1 MRLVTLGLL
10 LGCAGIFGGD
20 GGEDTASADP
30 EMDADTDTGDELDP
44 RCKVVLPASTWVQQ
58 DWNDT
63 AIRSNA
69 AVWVC
74 DSDAS
79 ATVGGDNNV
88 MVLSGNAHGSLQGGN
103 HFIYAVGSE
112 GYYAFV
118 GGEGNTRG
126 HRRRA
131 RGLRP

>member
-1 MRLVTLGLL
+1 M

-20 GGEDTASADP
+20 TGEDTASADP
-30 EMDADTDTGDELDP
+30 ETDADTDADADADTDADSDTDTDTGDELDP

-63 AIRSNA
+63 TIRSNA

-79 ATVGGDNNV
+79 ATVG
-88 MVLSGNAHGSLQGGN
+88 A
-103 HFIYAVGSE
+103 
-112 GYYAFV
+112 
-118 GGEGNTRG
+118 TTT
-126 HRRRA
+126 
-131 RGLRP
+131 